1 MKIQS
6 LTANLMVK
14 NVNKSVEFYQNYLG
28 FDIIQTNPTEG
39 EWEWAMISNG
49 DAFLML
55 QEINS
60 LKYELPGMEFN
71 AAKSMLLYIKVE
83 DIDLCFEALQPS
95 VKILK
100 EKYETSYGSEEF
112 VIEDLDG
119 YPIVLAE

>member
-6 LTANLMVK
+6 LTANLMVA
-14 NVNKSVEFYQNYLG
+14 NVRKSVEFYQDFLG
-28 FDIIQTNPTEG
+28 FEIIQTNPTEG

-55 QEINS
+55 QEISS
-60 LKYELPGMEFN
+60 LKKEIPSMEFS
-71 AAKSMLLYIKVE
+71 AVKSMLLYIKVE
-83 DIDLCFEALQPS
+83 DIDLCYEALKPS

-100 EKYETSYGSEEF
+100 EKYETFYGSEEF
-112 VIEDLDG
+112 VIEDIDG